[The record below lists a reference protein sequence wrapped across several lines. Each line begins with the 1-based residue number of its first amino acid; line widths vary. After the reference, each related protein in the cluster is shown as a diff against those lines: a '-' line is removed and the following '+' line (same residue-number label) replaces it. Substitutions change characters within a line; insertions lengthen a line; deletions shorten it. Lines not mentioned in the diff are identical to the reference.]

1 MTPPDAVAPAPPKR
15 LLSLDIYRGL
25 VMFLLLAEHLHIGQV
40 VKSGQAGAIW
50 TFLHEQQSHVEWV
63 GCVLHD
69 LIQPSF
75 SFLVGAAVAFS
86 VANRR
91 ERGQGLGRMAW
102 HALSRAFIL
111 ITLGILLRSIGRP
124 QTYYTFEDTLTQI
137 GLGYFF
143 LFLLALRPA
152 RDQWIAF
159 AVICVGYWIAFAAY
173 PAPGPDFDWKAVSVP
188 TDWSHHVTGFAA
200 HWDKN
205 SNAAWAF
212 DQWFLNLFPREKPFV
227 ANNGGYATLSFI
239 PTLGTMLLGLLA
251 GSWLRSERPAARK
264 LAFLT
269 LGGLALLATGW
280 ALGTAGIC
288 PVVKRIW
295 TPSWTLYSGGIC
307 FLFTAAFYAVADVKG
322 WRAWAFPLVVL
333 GMNSIAAYLMDWLWP
348 RFLEEAVKRHVPD
361 RVLLAFGPAYQ
372 PFIVGCFVVLI
383 LGLILF
389 AMWRKKIFLKI

>member
-137 GLGYFF
+137 GLGYGF
-143 LFLLALRPA
+143 LYLLALR
-152 RDQWIAF
+152 
-159 AVICVGYWIAFAAY
+159 
-173 PAPGPDFDWKAVSVP
+173 SV
-188 TDWSHHVTGFAA
+188 
-200 HWDKN
+200 
-205 SNAAWAF
+205 
-212 DQWFLNLFPREKPFV
+212 
-227 ANNGGYATLSFI
+227 
-239 PTLGTMLLGLLA
+239 
-251 GSWLRSERPAARK
+251 
-264 LAFLT
+264 
-269 LGGLALLATGW
+269 
-280 ALGTAGIC
+280 
-288 PVVKRIW
+288 
-295 TPSWTLYSGGIC
+295 
-307 FLFTAAFYAVADVKG
+307 
-322 WRAWAFPLVVL
+322 
-333 GMNSIAAYLMDWLWP
+333 
-348 RFLEEAVKRHVPD
+348 
-361 RVLLAFGPAYQ
+361 RVQ
-372 PFIVGCFVVLI
+372 
-383 LGLILF
+383 
-389 AMWRKKIFLKI
+389 